1 MKKNYYKLLYLLWG
15 IFIVISFYI
24 DITDHKKNLNDI
36 ALNKGR
42 TLFSQILITRQW
54 NSNHGGVYVP
64 LSDSIKPNPYLDVPE
79 KTIESTSGKMY
90 TLINPAYMTRL
101 ISEIANKQSDE
112 KFHITSLKPLNPNNK
127 ADDWEEISLKK
138 FDNGETEAFKKDDVD
153 TVFRYM
159 APLMVNESC
168 LRCHSKQGY
177 KVGDV
182 RGGISISFQSAQLE
196 KISSRHVNREILFY
210 LFFGFLG
217 FLVLYVIEDLMRK
230 NLKIINEKQKELT
243 QEIEERKL
251 IEDRLHEA
259 FEELTASSQQ
269 VEEQNK
275 FLDKVINSFSYPF
288 FVINAESYRIDLM
301 NNAARDIFKNKDT
314 RLCYNVINGLNQPC
328 FKDKR
333 DCPIH
338 KLLDG
343 EELVTFEKKLEIDD
357 KIKYYEVR
365 SFPVLDDQNK
375 LKQIIEF
382 YFDITHRKEQ
392 EIKILEHIEELNS
405 KSTALQEA
413 NLLLQKSENQL
424 KELNQTKDK
433 FFSIIA
439 HDLKNPFNAI
449 INSSYLILK
458 KGKTYDEEKL
468 YKYIKLINTSS
479 NHAYNL
485 LENLLHWSRKQTG
498 KLIKNSEL
506 LKISTLID
514 EEISNLNN
522 LLENKQITIKTQ
534 YAEYNSVYC
543 DANMIKTVVRN
554 LLTNAIKY
562 SNRDSEILIST
573 MNDEGGIKVSIKDKG
588 IGMSDEK
595 IQRLFKIDSDQSVP
609 GTENEKGTGL
619 GLILCKEFV
628 EENGGA
634 LSIISEPGKGSTFS
648 FTLPNCEV

>member
-1 MKKNYYKLLYLLWG
+1 MKKNYYKLLYFLWG
-15 IFIVISFYI
+15 LFAIISFYI
-24 DITDHKKNLNDI
+24 DITDHKGNLNDI

-64 LSDSIKPNPYLDVPE
+64 VSDSIQPNPYLDVPE
-79 KTIESTSGKMY
+79 KTIESTSGKTY

-101 ISEIANKQSDE
+101 ISEIANKQKEE

-127 ADDWEEISLKK
+127 ADDWEEASLKK
-138 FDNGETEAFKKDDVD
+138 FEKGEKEAFDKDDVD
-153 TVFRYM
+153 SVFRYM

-168 LRCHSKQGY
+168 MLCHSKQGY

-182 RGGISISFQSAQLE
+182 RGGISIRFPSAQLE
-196 KISSRHVNREILFY
+196 RISSRHVNREIIFY

-217 FLVLYVIEDLMRK
+217 FFVLYIIEDLIKK
-230 NLKIINEKQKELT
+230 NLKILADKQKELM

-251 IEDRLHEA
+251 IEDRLHETY
-259 FEELTASSQQ
+259 EELTASSQQ
-269 VEEQNK
+269 IEEQNK

-288 FVINAESYRIDLM
+288 FVINAENYSIDLM
-301 NNAARDIFKNKDT
+301 NSAASNVFNKSST
-314 RLCYNVINGLNQPC
+314 KLCYNVINGLSQPC
-328 FKDKR
+328 FREKK

-343 EELVTFEKKLEIDD
+343 EEIVTFEKQLVLDNE
-357 KIKYYEVR
+357 IKYFEVK
-365 SFPVLDDQNK
+365 SFPVLDEQNK

-392 EIKILEHIEELNS
+392 ELKIKEHIEELNT
-405 KSTALQEA
+405 KSAALQEA
-413 NLLLQKSENQL
+413 NLMLQKSENQL

-449 INSSYLILK
+449 MNSSYLLLK
-458 KGKTYDEEKL
+458 NGKDYDEEKL
-468 YKYIKLINTSS
+468 YKFIKLINTSS
-479 NHAYNL
+479 NQAYNL

-498 KLIKNSEL
+498 RLVKNSEIL
-506 LKISTLID
+506 RISTLI
-514 EEISNLNN
+514 EEEVSNLNN
-522 LLENKQITIKTQ
+522 LLENKQIAVKTLL
-534 YAEYNSVYC
+534 YDNHAVYC
-543 DANMIKTVVRN
+543 DANMIKTVIRN

-562 SNRDSEILIST
+562 SNRDSDIHIST
-573 MNDEGGIKVSIKDKG
+573 SETDNCIVVSIKDNG
-588 IGMSDEK
+588 IGMTEEI
-595 IQRLFKIDSDQSVP
+595 IQRLFKIDTGESVP

-628 EENGGA
+628 EENGGE
-634 LSIISEPGKGSTFS
+634 LTIISDPGKGSTFS
-648 FTLPNCEV
+648 FTLPIGKV